1 MTKNRT
7 RTPVYLDPGMHPGL
21 EVKGLSCERQSVH
34 SLAALRHL
42 SGLPHTHKSIY
53 HRLLNAGTAS

>member
-21 EVKGLSCERQSVH
+21 EVKGLKTLILSWSTISLFNVAFERGYILKNLFDQFDV
-34 SLAALRHL
+34 LRL
-42 SGLPHTHKSIY
+42 
-53 HRLLNAGTAS
+53 

>member
-21 EVKGLSCERQSVH
+21 EVKGLMRTPEVAPGHITGH
-34 SLAALRHL
+34 SYAHAHIAHIKNAREHLR
-42 SGLPHTHKSIY
+42 PCQ
-53 HRLLNAGTAS
+53 